1 MRTEDILKI
10 IGPIII
16 EINVEKKKN
25 SKKGG
30 EGNIFSG
37 FIGGGG
43 KPVADPDLTKEEYVI
58 QKTVCQCIQEFTK
71 ETNHSID
78 DKENLFNAQYSF
90 DSISVQ

>member
-37 FIGGGG
+37 FFGGG
-43 KPVADPDLTKEEYVI
+43 KPVADPDLTKEEYEVI
-58 QKTVCQCIQEFTK
+58 QKTVCQCIQEFTN

-78 DKENLFNAQYSF
+78 DIKFFWLFK
-90 DSISVQ
+90 